1 VGKEAPGT
9 TLIHSLVEAV
19 LAQPPDISD
28 TFVREVEENLR
39 RDRLR
44 DFSTKY
50 AGWMIVG
57 VILFLAAA
65 GGWIYW
71 QDYRTRQSEKAVE
84 ELAQVFADSGKAGAV
99 NVPQRLDAL
108 SNNSSKAVRAS
119 GLFARAAYALQQ
131 NDTQTAI
138 SRYRQIAADK
148 SLPQPYR
155 DLALIRQT
163 TLEFDALKPDQ
174 VIARLQPLAKPG
186 TPWFGSAGELTA
198 MALIKQGKKADAG
211 RLLTQISKDPG
222 VPDAMRARASQL
234 ASTLGVDINSATTLL
249 AQ

>member
-1 VGKEAPGT
+1 
-9 TLIHSLVEAV
+9 
-19 LAQPPDISD
+19 LAQPPEISD

-39 RDRLR
+39 RDQLR
-44 DFSTKY
+44 DFSKKY
-50 AGWMIVG
+50 AGWMIAA

-71 QDYRTRQSEKAVE
+71 QDYRARQSEKAVE
-84 ELAQVFADSGKAGAV
+84 GLAQVFADSGKAGAV
-99 NVPQRLDAL
+99 NIDQRLDAL
-108 SNNSSKAVRAS
+108 ANNGSKAVRAS
-119 GLFARAAYALQQ
+119 ALLARAAEAIQQ
-131 NDTQTAI
+131 SDSKSAI
-138 SRYRQIAADK
+138 ARYRQIAGDT

-163 TLEFDALKPDQ
+163 TLEFDGLKPDQ
-174 VIARLQPLAKPG
+174 VIARLQPLAKAD

-198 MALIKQGKKADAG
+198 MALIKQGKKAEAG
-211 RLLTQISKDPG
+211 NLLAQISKDPK

-234 ASTLGVDINSATTLL
+234 ASTLGVDMNSATPLL

>member
-1 VGKEAPGT
+1 M
-9 TLIHSLVEAV
+9 
-19 LAQPPDISD
+19 AQPPEISD

-39 RDRLR
+39 RDQLR
-44 DFSTKY
+44 DFSKKY
-50 AGWMIVG
+50 AGWMIAT

-71 QDYRTRQSEKAVE
+71 QDHRAKQSEKAVE
-84 ELAQVFADSGKAGAV
+84 GLAEVFADSGKPGAV
-99 NVPQRLDAL
+99 NLDQRLDAL
-108 SNNSSKAVRAS
+108 ANSGSKAVRAS
-119 GLFARAAYALQQ
+119 ALLARATEAIQQ
-131 NDTQTAI
+131 NDSKGAI
-138 SRYRQIAADK
+138 GRYRQIAADS

-163 TLEFDALKPDQ
+163 ALEFDGMKPDQ

-198 MALIKQGKKADAG
+198 VALIKQGKNAQAG
-211 RLLTQISKDPG
+211 NLLAQISKDPK
-222 VPDAMRARASQL
+222 VPEAMRARASQL
-234 ASTLGVDINSATTLL
+234 ASTLGVDMNSAPPLL

>member
-1 VGKEAPGT
+1 
-9 TLIHSLVEAV
+9 
-19 LAQPPDISD
+19 LAQPPEISD

-39 RDRLR
+39 RDQLR
-44 DFSTKY
+44 DFSKKY
-50 AGWMIVG
+50 AGWMIAA

-71 QDYRTRQSEKAVE
+71 QDYRARQSEKAVE
-84 ELAQVFADSGKAGAV
+84 GLAQVFADSGKAGAV
-99 NVPQRLDAL
+99 NIDQRLDAL
-108 SNNSSKAVRAS
+108 ANNGSKAVRAS
-119 GLFARAAYALQQ
+119 ALMARAAQAIQQ
-131 NDTQTAI
+131 NDNKSAI
-138 SRYRQIAADK
+138 ARYRQIAADT

-163 TLEFDALKPDQ
+163 TLEFDGLKPDQ
-174 VIARLQPLAKPG
+174 VIARLQPLAKAD

-198 MALIKQGKKADAG
+198 TALIKQGKKAEAG
-211 RLLTQISKDPG
+211 NLLAQISKDPK

-234 ASTLGVDINSATTLL
+234 ASTLGVDMNSATPLL